1 MRFKVM
7 AKGRVASPLWAYA
20 SLSGLCQDVLEGDIS
35 LGRSCDHHG
44 GSKQLAHELRDQSDA
59 DSHSLWRDAIPDDAN
74 QMIVR
79 REIQDRVNEGFV
91 LQRIGNLAV
100 SSERF
105 WRSFVLERKARLTA
119 ITTDRYHCVVIFR
132 IPVAGQ
138 ILRADFGRRSPSH
151 QRPAPPECKVH
162 FV

>member
-7 AKGRVASPLWAYA
+7 AKGQVAGALGAYA

-35 LGRSCDHHG
+35 LGCSCDHHG
-44 GSKQLAHELRDQSDA
+44 GSKQLAHELGDQSDA
-59 DSHSLWRDAIPDDAN
+59 DSHSLWCDTIPGDAHQI
-74 QMIVR
+74 IVR

-91 LQRIGNLAV
+91 LQRIDNLAV

-119 ITTDRYHCVVIFR
+119 VTTDRYHRVVIFR

-138 ILRADFGRRSPSH
+138 
-151 QRPAPPECKVH
+151 V
-162 FV
+162 

>member
-7 AKGRVASPLWAYA
+7 AKGQLASPLWAYA

-35 LGRSCDHHG
+35 LGCSCDHHG
-44 GSKQLAHELRDQSDA
+44 GSKQLPHELRGQSDA
-59 DSHSLWRDAIPDDAN
+59 DSHSLWRDAIPNDAH
-74 QMIVR
+74 QVIVR
-79 REIQDRVNEGFV
+79 REVQDRINKRFV
-91 LQRIGNLAV
+91 LQRVGNLAV
-100 SSERF
+100 RSERF

-119 ITTDRYHCVVIFR
+119 VTTDRYHGVVIFR

-138 ILRADFGRRSPSH
+138 ILRADFGCRSPSH
-151 QRPAPPECKVH
+151 QRPALPERKVH